1 MNCAC
6 RLELMS
12 ELAHEALHDEGV
24 EAARNACVAGAPL
37 ASAAITASAW
47 YDNPLTGAPALR
59 ECLRRLNGLSRG
71 AAAFAAAFVP
81 ATHPE
86 TSDPGWA
93 PGFGFVT
100 ELQAATLLAA
110 AERLR
115 VSVEACKGPG
125 MLGFFLAHAHDI
137 MATSGPLNAAGLTA
151 LVFADHAA
159 SSDAAE
165 RAFLLARLDVALDQA
180 ARARAAGLAQFP
192 FFAKEYIFEG
202 TSPPVRRFDLETL
215 MQRVGL

>member
-6 RLELMS
+6 RFELAR
-12 ELAHEALHDEGV
+12 ELAHEGLHDEGV

-59 ECLRRLNGLSRG
+59 ECLRRLNGLPHSP
-71 AAAFAAAFVP
+71 AAFSAAFV
-81 ATHPE
+81 ASTHPD
-86 TSDPGWA
+86 TSDPGWS

-100 ELQAATLLAA
+100 ELQEVTLLAA

-115 VSVEACKGPG
+115 ACVEACTGPG
-125 MLGFFLAHAHDI
+125 LLGFFLAHAPGI
-137 MATSGPLNAAGLTA
+137 TATSGPLNAAGLTA
-151 LVFADHAA
+151 LVFADHAG

-165 RAFLLARLDVALDQA
+165 RAFLLARLDVALAEA
-180 ARARAAGLAQFP
+180 ARARAAGLAKFP
-192 FFAKEYIFEG
+192 FFSNEYIFEG
-202 TSPPVRRFDLETL
+202 TSPPARRFDLETL